1 MFNYMGPWEICLIQR
16 TEYTDFAGPSN
27 SIEENSF
34 LQRFNIPS
42 FQVLS
47 AGILHQRQMTEPT
60 MVGTG
65 LSFVHSPLSLAGLFI
80 KLRTPGTGL
89 QNSVSREESNWVTK
103 NWTIPFL
110 HCQHEFTLNKSE
122 FQRFINDW
130 YLKYIAWKW
139 LENEYWWKTRVQASS
154 CAHLKFWLS
163 SKSLSRNSENGM
175 TGFRKWALTVMMHR
189 PQKIVP

>member
-1 MFNYMGPWEICLIQR
+1 METNSSCSKSNLSYRTNRPGRLGKSYTLKSIVWVPRTAPPTGTKCSTTWAHGKYVSFKGQNILI
-16 TEYTDFAGPSN
+16 FAGPSN

-65 LSFVHSPLSLAGLFI
+65 LSFVHSPLSLAGLFV

-89 QNSVSREESNWVTK
+89 QNSVSREESNWVMK
-103 NWTIPFL
+103 N
-110 HCQHEFTLNKSE
+110 
-122 FQRFINDW
+122 
-130 YLKYIAWKW
+130 
-139 LENEYWWKTRVQASS
+139 
-154 CAHLKFWLS
+154 
-163 SKSLSRNSENGM
+163 
-175 TGFRKWALTVMMHR
+175 
-189 PQKIVP
+189 